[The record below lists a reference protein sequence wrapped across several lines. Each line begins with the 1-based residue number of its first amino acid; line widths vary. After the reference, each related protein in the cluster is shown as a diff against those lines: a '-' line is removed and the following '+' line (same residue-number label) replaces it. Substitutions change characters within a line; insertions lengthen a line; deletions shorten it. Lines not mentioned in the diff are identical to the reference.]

1 MAGYTELIKN
11 FKKIRSFTRDFFIY
25 GFKGRSDFAELS
37 PRSYDNERRRIESYL
52 GELILKKSD
61 LKGKTISISS
71 NTTAKTSNPL
81 FKIWQTK
88 SFTKRDCFLH
98 FLILD
103 SLKEHKCLNVGEIAE
118 IISISYAS
126 QLIVNEPV
134 DTMTIRNKLNE
145 YTRLGILEAEKSGKT
160 LYYSLSR
167 NPFEE
172 MDPKT
177 REALDIALSYYKN
190 ILPAGF
196 IGHSIHNVQ
205 DSPFIYKQIFFSQI
219 LDDEILLQ
227 VLKAIGNKQVITLT
241 MISTKGNWSRKTTL
255 IPLKVLS
262 NTKTGRRYVAI
273 YNIRTQK
280 FSNVRLDYIKDAA
293 FGDPYPDYDSISTE
307 YEHRMKN
314 SFSITHQ
321 PRERLHT
328 VKMLLHIDEDTEQY
342 VLERIRREGRGG
354 VVTRVDKNT
363 FEYSLDVADI
373 LEMVPWL
380 RTFIGRIIKIEGS
393 ENHVILQFKRD
404 ISTMMSRYG
413 EVFNHG
419 QHL

>member
-1 MAGYTELIKN
+1 M
-11 FKKIRSFTRDFFIY
+11 
-25 GFKGRSDFAELS
+25 
-37 PRSYDNERRRIESYL
+37 
-52 GELILKKSD
+52 
-61 LKGKTISISS
+61 
-71 NTTAKTSNPL
+71 
-81 FKIWQTK
+81 
-88 SFTKRDCFLH
+88 
-98 FLILD
+98 
-103 SLKEHKCLNVGEIAE
+103 NVGEIAE
-118 IISISYAS
+118 IISISYSS
-126 QLIVNEPV
+126 QLIDESV

-160 LYYSLSR
+160 IYYSLSK
-167 NPFEE
+167 NPL
-172 MDPKT
+172 DDIDLKT
-177 REALDIALSYYKN
+177 KECLKMALSYYKN
-190 ILPAGF
+190 VLPAGF

-227 VLKAIGNKQVITLT
+227 VLKAIGNKQVITLA
-241 MISTKGNWSRKTTL
+241 MISAKGNWSRKTTL

-273 YNIRTQK
+273 YNIRTKK
-280 FSNVRLDYIKDAA
+280 FSTVRLDYIKDVA
-293 FGDPYPDYDSISTE
+293 FGDTCPDYDSICTE

-314 SFSITHQ
+314 SFALAHQ
-321 PRERLHT
+321 STERLHT
-328 VKMLLHIDEDTEQY
+328 IKMLLNIDEDNEQY

-354 VVTRVDKNT
+354 VVTRVDRNT

-393 ENHVILQFKRD
+393 ENHVILQFKKD